1 VLPAALEQAMGPAL
15 TQVNAAASL
24 ASQGHTVTLGRGT
37 AVLTFED
44 CLGLCQ
50 LSEEE
55 IRAIAEHE
63 HVPQIVALELGNY
76 LMRGPD
82 GEFLVSHMLIDD
94 IRAAERRG
102 DLVHAAQLKQTLRHF
117 LEEHMAKMAGGAKTE
132 GGQNR

>member
-1 VLPAALEQAMGPAL
+1 
-15 TQVNAAASL
+15 
-24 ASQGHTVTLGRGT
+24 
-37 AVLTFED
+37 VLTFED

-63 HVPQIVALELGNY
+63 HLPQIVALELGSY

-82 GEFLVSHMLIDD
+82 GELLVSHMLIDD

-117 LEEHMAKMAGGAKTE
+117 IEQHRAKMAT
-132 GGQNR
+132 GQDRPG

>member
-1 VLPAALEQAMGPAL
+1 VRSRWGEEA
-15 TQVNAAASL
+15 
-24 ASQGHTVTLGRGT
+24 

-63 HVPQIVALELGNY
+63 HLPQIVALELGSY

-82 GEFLVSHMLIDD
+82 GELLISHMMIED

-102 DLVHAAQLKQTLRHF
+102 DVLHAAQLKQTLRHF
-117 LEEHMAKMAGGAKTE
+117 IEEHRAKVATAPDHPA
-132 GGQNR
+132 